1 MATPINLIQKN
12 TTNYKITSANRS
24 SFSHAI
30 RQPDRCVQTGEAMT
44 ASIGSTASNQSM
56 EVLGAV
62 MANKQQKQEA
72 KMTMQLLQ
80 SAAASAPPP
89 VAVGNIGQN
98 INIKV

>member
-1 MATPINLIQKN
+1 
-12 TTNYKITSANRS
+12 
-24 SFSHAI
+24 
-30 RQPDRCVQTGEAMT
+30 MT
-44 ASIGSTASNQSM
+44 ASIGSTAASQSM

>member
-1 MATPINLIQKN
+1 
-12 TTNYKITSANRS
+12 
-24 SFSHAI
+24 
-30 RQPDRCVQTGEAMT
+30 MT
-44 ASIGSTASNQSM
+44 ASIGSSTSNQSM
-56 EVLGAV
+56 EILGVA